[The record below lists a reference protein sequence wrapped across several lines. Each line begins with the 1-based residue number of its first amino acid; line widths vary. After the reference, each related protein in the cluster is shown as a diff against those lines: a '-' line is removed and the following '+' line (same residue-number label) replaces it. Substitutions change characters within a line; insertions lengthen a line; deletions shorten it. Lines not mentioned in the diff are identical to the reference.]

1 MPAPSPAPTTPPGPP
16 AAAPPPAGGRDPGSG
31 AGWGPWL
38 ALTWL
43 LVVLACAVAELGGH
57 ENLQLALDLQRHF
70 AR

>member
-1 MPAPSPAPTTPPGPP
+1 MPEPSPTPSTP
-16 AAAPPPAGGRDPGSG
+16 AAAGPAPAAAVQAH

-43 LVVLACAVAELGGH
+43 LVVLACAVAELAGL
-57 ENLQLALDLQRHF
+57 ENLQLALDLQRHL

>member
-1 MPAPSPAPTTPPGPP
+1 MPEPSPTPSTPPAPLP
-16 AAAPPPAGGRDPGSG
+16 AAAAVPA

-43 LVVLACAVAELGGH
+43 LVVLTCAVAELAGL
-57 ENLQLALDLQRHF
+57 ENLQLALDLQRHL